1 MVNEVLTRRELSA
14 HLYPAI
20 EVLHAYA
27 QHDIQTLVSSDIYL
41 PALVSVHHASTI
53 FGDIGLSV
61 GGTANAFGDI
71 GLSVDGTAK
80 AFGDLCHGSPQVAEA
95 VLSSLSALL
104 NSTENVV
111 P

>member
-20 EVLHAYA
+20 EILYAYA
-27 QHDIQTLVSSDIYL
+27 QHDLQTLVSSDIYL

-53 FGDIGLSV
+53 FGDIGS
-61 GGTANAFGDI
+61 
-71 GLSVDGTAK
+71 SVDGTAK
-80 AFGDLCHGSPQVAEA
+80 AFGDLCSGSPQVVES
-95 VLSSLSALL
+95 VMGSLAALL
-104 NSTENVV
+104 NSTGNIV

>member
-1 MVNEVLTRRELSA
+1 MINEVLTRRGLSS

-20 EVLHAYA
+20 EVLYAYA
-27 QHDIQTLVSSDIYL
+27 QHDLQTLVSSDIYL

-53 FGDIGLSV
+53 FGDIG
-61 GGTANAFGDI
+61 F
-71 GLSVDGTAK
+71 SVDGTAK
-80 AFGDLCHGSPQVAEA
+80 AFGDLSSGSPQVVEA

-104 NSTENVV
+104 NSTGNVV

>member
-61 GGTANAFGDI
+61 
-71 GLSVDGTAK
+71 DGTAK

>member
-1 MVNEVLTRRELSA
+1 MVNEVLTRLELSA

-20 EVLHAYA
+20 EVLHSYA
-27 QHDIQTLVSSDIYL
+27 QHDLQTLASSDIYL

-61 GGTANAFGDI
+61 E
-71 GLSVDGTAK
+71 GTAK
-80 AFGDLCHGSPQVAEA
+80 AFGDLCHGSPHVVEA
-95 VLSSLSALL
+95 IMSSLSALL
-104 NSTENVV
+104 NLTGNVV